1 MMQKES
7 KIKPEFSTLSQTI
20 NILGSELGN
29 VIKQQAGKSKFELVE
44 EIRVN
49 SKKYRSS
56 KNSKFLNLIYE
67 RLKTLDENEL
77 LILTKSFTL
86 FFYLS
91 NISEQVFREKF
102 EYKIDK
108 NDLVKNKDSLVFSPV
123 FTAHPTESARQSTL
137 KKLYKIGNIISKNKS
152 SDLDEINNLIT
163 QLWYTREVRS
173 TKPNPIDEVKT
184 LLYYLNNLY
193 TDVYDEINKTFT
205 ENNIVQKDIIRLG
218 TWIGGDR
225 DGNPFVTLKVTE
237 EALKIYSN
245 QIIQIYKEKIIN
257 LSESFSISTLYAD
270 EPRLLMSKIKEYS
283 NLLNKEYRH
292 YTKINFDEPFRIFL
306 SLVFH
311 RLDNFQKNKKGYNS
325 FSEFQDD
332 LNLFENEVNKCFKNN
347 SSSLD
352 LRYFI
357 DYVNQFKFHGVEMDI
372 RENADVLRF
381 NEDFKKE
388 YSEFT
393 TLIKRIPEWKKIY
406 GDTVISSIILSMTKN
421 EKDIL
426 NLFKLCQKLIKNK
439 SDIPMLVPLFEE
451 IDDLEK
457 SHIIISN
464 LFANKDYKKH
474 LTNFINNQEIM
485 LGYSDS
491 NKDGGIVA
499 SQWSVYK
506 SQIALF
512 RTGQKHNIDI
522 SFFHGRGGTI
532 SRGGGPTYNSILSQP
547 KGTIKNELRYTEQ
560 GEVISDKY
568 STISLASENLKLG
581 LFAFF
586 KANKTKYREIK
597 YEHNFLDELSKLSSK
612 KYRSLIE
619 DKNLI
624 YYFESVT
631 PVNLLS
637 VLNIGSR
644 PSKRS
649 KISSVKNY
657 RAIPWV
663 FGWAQ
668 TRQTI
673 TGWYGSGTALEELIN
688 KFGINQVRKIYN
700 SSSFFQN
707 LLSSIEMT
715 LAKTDLNISKFY
727 AENLVEKE
735 MNYLYENI
743 VEESLKVES
752 AIKRITLS
760 KELLDSNKILKNTL
774 AIRDT
779 YLDPLSLIQVFLLEK
794 LQKNEL
800 TDYEKTS
807 LLLSVNGLAAGL
819 RNTG

>member
-1 MMQKES
+1 MQKES
-7 KIKPEFSTLSQTI
+7 KIKPDFSTLSKTI

-29 VIKQQAGKSKFELVE
+29 VIKQQAGKNNFELVE

-49 SKKYRSS
+49 SKKYRST
-56 KNSKFLNLIYE
+56 KNSKFLELIFK
-67 RLKTLDENEL
+67 RLKTLDEIEL
-77 LILTKSFTL
+77 LTLTKSFTL

-102 EYKIDK
+102 QYKIDK
-108 NDLVKNKDSLVFSPV
+108 NDLDKNKDTLIFSPV

-137 KKLYKIGNIISKNKS
+137 KKLYKIAKIISENNS
-152 SDLDEINNLIT
+152 TDLNEINNLIT

-173 TKPNPIDEVKT
+173 TKPDPIDEVKT
-184 LLYYLNNLY
+184 LLYYLSILY
-193 TDVYDEINKTFT
+193 TDVYDEIDQTFT
-205 ENNIVQKDIIRLG
+205 ENNINQKDIIRLG

-245 QIIQIYKEKIIN
+245 QIIQIYKEKIIH

-283 NLLNKEYRH
+283 DLLNKEYRH

-311 RLDNFQKNKKGYNS
+311 RLDNFQKNKKGY
-325 FSEFQDD
+325 
-332 LNLFENEVNKCFKNN
+332 
-347 SSSLD
+347 
-352 LRYFI
+352 
-357 DYVNQFKFHGVEMDI
+357 M
-372 RENADVLRF
+372 RF

-388 YSEFT
+388 YSEFSA
-393 TLIKRIPEWKKIY
+393 LIKRIPEWKKIY
-406 GDTVISSIILSMTKN
+406 GDTVVSSIILSMTKN

-426 NLFKLCQKLIKNK
+426 NLFKFCKKLIKNK

-451 IDDLEK
+451 IDDLER

-474 LTNFINNQEIM
+474 LTNFNNNQEIM

-512 RTGQKHNIDI
+512 STGKKHNIDI

-547 KGTIKNELRYTEQ
+547 KGTIKNKLRYTEQ

-568 STISLASENLKLG
+568 STTSLATENLKLG

-586 KANKTKYREIK
+586 KANKTKNREIK
-597 YEHNFLDELSKLSSK
+597 YEHNFFDELSKLSSK

-715 LAKTDLNISKFY
+715 LAKTDLNISRFY
-727 AENLVEKE
+727 AKNLVEKE
-735 MNYLYENI
+735 MSYLYENI

-779 YLDPLSLIQVFLLEK
+779 YLDPLSLIQVLLLEK

>member
-1 MMQKES
+1 MQKES
-7 KIKPEFSTLSQTI
+7 KIKPEFRTLSQTI

-137 KKLYKIGNIISKNKS
+137 KKLYKIGNIISENKS

-406 GDTVISSIILSMTKN
+406 GDTVIRSIILSMTKN

>member
-1 MMQKES
+1 MQKES
-7 KIKPEFSTLSQTI
+7 KIKPDFSTLSQTI

-29 VIKQQAGKSKFELVE
+29 VIKQQAGKNNFELVE

-49 SKKYRSS
+49 SKKYRST
-56 KNSKFLNLIYE
+56 KNSKYLELIYK
-67 RLKTLDENEL
+67 RLKTLDKIEL
-77 LILTKSFTL
+77 LTLTKSFTL

-102 EYKIDK
+102 QYKIDK
-108 NDLVKNKDSLVFSPV
+108 NDLDKNKDSLIFSPV

-137 KKLYKIGNIISKNKS
+137 KKLYKIAKIISENNS
-152 SDLDEINNLIT
+152 TDLNEINNLIT

-173 TKPNPIDEVKT
+173 TKPDPTDEVKT
-184 LLYYLNNLY
+184 LLYYLNILY
-193 TDVYDEINKTFT
+193 TDVYDEIDQTFT
-205 ENNIVQKDIIRLG
+205 ENNINQKDIIRLG

-245 QIIQIYKEKIIN
+245 QIIQIYKEKIIH

-270 EPRLLMSKIKEYS
+270 EPRVLMSKIKEYS
-283 NLLNKEYRH
+283 DLLNKEYRH

-357 DYVNQFKFHGVEMDI
+357 DYVNRFKFHGVEMDI

-388 YSEFT
+388 YSEFSA
-393 TLIKRIPEWKKIY
+393 LIKRIPEWKKIY
-406 GDTVISSIILSMTKN
+406 GDTVVSSIILSMTKN

-426 NLFKLCQKLIKNK
+426 NLFKFCKKLIKNK

-451 IDDLEK
+451 IDDLER

-474 LTNFINNQEIM
+474 LTNFNNNQEIM

-491 NKDGGIVA
+491 NKDGGIVT

-512 RTGQKHNIDI
+512 STGQKHNIDI

-547 KGTIKNELRYTEQ
+547 KGTIKNKLRYTEQ

-568 STISLASENLKLG
+568 STTSLATENLKLG

-586 KANKTKYREIK
+586 KANKTKNREIK

-673 TGWYGSGTALEELIN
+673 TGWYGSGTALEELIK
-688 KFGINQVRKIYN
+688 KFGINHIRKIYN

-735 MNYLYENI
+735 MSYLYENI

>member
-1 MMQKES
+1 MQKES
-7 KIKPEFSTLSQTI
+7 KIKPEFRTLSQTI

-137 KKLYKIGNIISKNKS
+137 KKLYKIGNIISENKS

-406 GDTVISSIILSMTKN
+406 GDTVIRSIILSMTKN

-700 SSSFFQN
+700 SSSFLQN
-707 LLSSIEMT
+707 LLSNIEMT

>member
-1 MMQKES
+1 MQKES
-7 KIKPEFSTLSQTI
+7 KLNPDFSTLSQTI

-29 VIKQQAGKSKFELVE
+29 VIKQQAGKNNFELVE

-49 SKKYRSS
+49 SKKYRST
-56 KNSKFLNLIYE
+56 KNSKFLELIYK
-67 RLKTLDENEL
+67 RLETLDEIEL
-77 LILTKSFTL
+77 LTLTKSFTL
-86 FFYLS
+86 FFYIS

-102 EYKIDK
+102 QYKIDK
-108 NDLVKNKDSLVFSPV
+108 NDLDKNKDSLIFSPV

-137 KKLYKIGNIISKNKS
+137 KKLYKIAKIISENNS
-152 SDLDEINNLIT
+152 TDLNEINNLIT

-173 TKPNPIDEVKT
+173 TKPDPIDEVKT
-184 LLYYLNNLY
+184 LLYYLSNLY
-193 TDVYDEINKTFT
+193 TDVYDEIDQTFT
-205 ENNIVQKDIIRLG
+205 ENNINQKDIIRLG

-283 NLLNKEYRH
+283 NLLNKEFRH

-311 RLDNFQKNKKGYNS
+311 RLDNFQKNKKGYSS

-347 SSSLD
+347 SSSKD

-426 NLFKLCQKLIKNK
+426 NLFKLCKKLIKNK
-439 SDIPMLVPLFEE
+439 FDIPMLVPLFEE

-474 LTNFINNQEIM
+474 LTNFNNNQEIM

-491 NKDGGIVA
+491 NKDGGIVT

-512 RTGQKHNIDI
+512 STGQKHNIDI

-532 SRGGGPTYNSILSQP
+532 SRGGGPTYNSILSP
-547 KGTIKNELRYTEQ
+547 PNGTIKNKLRYTEQ
-560 GEVISDKY
+560 GEVISDKN
-568 STISLASENLKLG
+568 STTSLASENLKLG

-586 KANKTKYREIK
+586 KANKTKNREIK

-688 KFGINQVRKIYN
+688 KHGINQVRKIYN

-715 LAKTDLNISKFY
+715 LAKTDLNISRFY
-727 AENLVEKE
+727 VENLVEKE
-735 MNYLYENI
+735 MRYLHENI

-779 YLDPLSLIQVFLLEK
+779 YLDPLSLIQVFLLQK
-794 LQKNEL
+794 LQKNKL

>member
-1 MMQKES
+1 MQKES

-108 NDLVKNKDSLVFSPV
+108 NDLVKNKDSLIFSPV

-137 KKLYKIGNIISKNKS
+137 KKLYKIAKIISENNS
-152 SDLDEINNLIT
+152 TDLNEINNLIT

-173 TKPNPIDEVKT
+173 TKPDPIDEVKT
-184 LLYYLNNLY
+184 LLYYLSILY
-193 TDVYDEINKTFT
+193 TDVYDKIDQTFT
-205 ENNIVQKDIIRLG
+205 ENKINQKDIIKLG

-245 QIIQIYKEKIIN
+245 QIIQIYKEKIIH

-270 EPRLLMSKIKEYS
+270 EPRVLMSKIKEYS
-283 NLLNKEYRH
+283 DLLNKEYRH

-332 LNLFENEVNKCFKNN
+332 LNLFEKEVNKCFKNS

-388 YSEFT
+388 YSEFSA
-393 TLIKRIPEWKKIY
+393 LIKRIPEWKKIY

-426 NLFKLCQKLIKNK
+426 NLFKLCKKLIKNK
-439 SDIPMLVPLFEE
+439 FDIPMLVPLFEE

-474 LTNFINNQEIM
+474 LTNFNNNQEIM

-491 NKDGGIVA
+491 NKDGGIVT

-512 RTGQKHNIDI
+512 STGQKHNIDI

-547 KGTIKNELRYTEQ
+547 KGTIKNKLRYTEQ

-568 STISLASENLKLG
+568 STTSLATENLKLG

-586 KANKTKYREIK
+586 KANKTKNREIK

-735 MNYLYENI
+735 MSYLYENI

-794 LQKNEL
+794 LEKNEL

>member
-1 MMQKES
+1 MQKES
-7 KIKPEFSTLSQTI
+7 KTNPDFSTLSQTI

-29 VIKQQAGKSKFELVE
+29 VIKQQAGKNNFELVE
-44 EIRVN
+44 EIRIN
-49 SKKYRSS
+49 SKKYRST
-56 KNSKFLNLIYE
+56 KNSKFLELIYR
-67 RLKTLDENEL
+67 RLKSLDKIEL
-77 LILTKSFTL
+77 LTLTKSFTL

-102 EYKIDK
+102 QYKIDK
-108 NDLVKNKDSLVFSPV
+108 NDLDKNKDILIFSPV

-137 KKLYKIGNIISKNKS
+137 KKLYKIAKIISENNS
-152 SDLDEINNLIT
+152 TDLNEINNLIT
-163 QLWYTREVRS
+163 QLWYTREIRS
-173 TKPNPIDEVKT
+173 TKPDPIDEVKT
-184 LLYYLNNLY
+184 LLYYLNILY
-193 TDVYDEINKTFT
+193 TGVYDKIDQTFT
-205 ENNIVQKDIIRLG
+205 ENKINQKDIIKLG

-283 NLLNKEYRH
+283 NLLNKEFRH

-352 LRYFI
+352 LKYFI

-372 RENADVLRF
+372 RENADVFRF

-426 NLFKLCQKLIKNK
+426 NLFKLCKKLIKNK
-439 SDIPMLVPLFEE
+439 CDIPMLVPLFEE

-474 LTNFINNQEIM
+474 LTNFNNNQEIM

-512 RTGQKHNIDI
+512 STGQKHNIDI

-547 KGTIKNELRYTEQ
+547 KGTIKKQ
-560 GEVISDKY
+560 I
-568 STISLASENLKLG
+568 
-581 LFAFF
+581 
-586 KANKTKYREIK
+586 
-597 YEHNFLDELSKLSSK
+597 
-612 KYRSLIE
+612 
-619 DKNLI
+619 
-624 YYFESVT
+624 
-631 PVNLLS
+631 
-637 VLNIGSR
+637 
-644 PSKRS
+644 
-649 KISSVKNY
+649 
-657 RAIPWV
+657 
-663 FGWAQ
+663 
-668 TRQTI
+668 
-673 TGWYGSGTALEELIN
+673 
-688 KFGINQVRKIYN
+688 KIYRTRR
-700 SSSFFQN
+700 SY
-707 LLSSIEMT
+707 I
-715 LAKTDLNISKFY
+715 
-727 AENLVEKE
+727 
-735 MNYLYENI
+735 
-743 VEESLKVES
+743 
-752 AIKRITLS
+752 
-760 KELLDSNKILKNTL
+760 
-774 AIRDT
+774 
-779 YLDPLSLIQVFLLEK
+779 
-794 LQKNEL
+794 
-800 TDYEKTS
+800 
-807 LLLSVNGLAAGL
+807 
-819 RNTG
+819 